1 MDETR
6 QIVGALKRV
15 LKSRE
20 LTYQSLGRRINLSE
34 ASVKR
39 VFAQRTFSLK
49 RLEQICRA
57 LDMSMADLVRT
68 VDHKD
73 YRTTTL
79 GLEQEAALAKDPVLF
94 SYFCLLLN
102 GLTDQEIR
110 RHYEFEE
117 PQTRRLFGRLVELE
131 LAEELPKKRHRLRV
145 VRQIQWRRD
154 GPIRRAYER
163 QVHTEFLRSSFE
175 GSNETLRW
183 QPVELTDSSI
193 DVLQRKLAQLHREF
207 LEMAELDLYSNQ
219 AKRST
224 ALLLAFRPWV
234 FSLVASRRRRST
246 PRAWVSGL

>member
-6 QIVGALKRV
+6 QIVDALKRV
-15 LKSRE
+15 LKSRD

-57 LDMSMADLVRT
+57 LDMSMGDLLRA
-68 VDHKD
+68 VDPKD

-79 GLEQEAALAKDPVLF
+79 SLEQEAALAKDPVLF

-102 GLTDQEIR
+102 GLTDHEIR
-110 RHYEFEE
+110 RHYEFDE
-117 PQTRRLFGRLVELE
+117 PQTRRLFDR
-131 LAEELPKKRHRLRV
+131 LAELDLAEQLPKKRHRLRIG
-145 VRQIQWRRD
+145 RQILWRRD

-163 QVHTEFLRSSFE
+163 QVHAEFLRSSFE
-175 GSNETLRW
+175 GSKETLRW
-183 QPVELTDSSI
+183 QPVELTDTSI

-207 LEMAELDLYSNQ
+207 LDMAELDLYSNQ
-219 AKRST
+219 PKRSS

-234 FSLVASRRRRST
+234 FSLVAARKRRAL
-246 PRAWVSGL
+246 PRPV